1 MRPQHQRSDTAGR
14 IDTAPI
20 EERFADEARFFKAWF
35 ENPLR
40 TGAVSPSGRFLARMM
55 ARYVDP
61 ESAGPI
67 IELGPGTGPVTQ
79 ALLQRGV
86 APERLV
92 LVDYDP
98 AFCRLL
104 SRRFPRCRVV
114 QGDAYD
120 LPRTL
125 ADIAGGSVAAV
136 VSSLPLLTC
145 AEPRRLELLQQ
156 AFSLMAPEG
165 SFIQFTYGMVS
176 PVPLRNREGAPHD
189 FAAEA
194 SPPVWLNLPPARV
207 WVYRRACENAVARQT
222 AGEALIGKI
231 RQQTVKARDEFRE
244 TRDKVENK
252 LRARAAKVR
261 GEFAARTQ
269 KVRDD
274 RNLKPA
280 LALLKKMNDH
290 RKRMN

>member
-1 MRPQHQRSDTAGR
+1 MAGR
-14 IDTAPI
+14 IEAAPG

-61 ESAGPI
+61 DSDGPI

-92 LVDYDP
+92 LVEYDP

-125 ADIAGGSVAAV
+125 ADLAAGSVASV

-145 AEPRRLELLQQ
+145 AEPRRLDLLEQ
-156 AFSLMAPEG
+156 AFNLMAPEG
-165 SFIQFTYGMVS
+165 NFIQFTYGMVS
-176 PVPLRNREGAPHD
+176 PVPLRSRDGVPHD

-207 WVYRRACENAVARQT
+207 WVYRRACETVAARPT
-222 AGEALIGKI
+222 AGEAFMGKI
-231 RQQTVKARDEFRE
+231 RQRTVKARDELRE

-261 GEFAARTQ
+261 VELAAKTK
-269 KVRDD
+269 KVRND

-280 LALLKKMNDH
+280 LALLKKMSDH
-290 RKRMN
+290 GKRVN